1 MAHGYSTESNVST
14 TPRCKQLDDQMPL
27 TKFEY
32 DELYWVWRDLAQV
45 LERELLNARADLITH
60 KQLQEGRDGLG

>member
-1 MAHGYSTESNVST
+1 MAYGHSTEITVSA

-27 TKFEY
+27 IQFEY
-32 DELYWVWRDLAQV
+32 DELYWVWRDLAQK
-45 LERELLNARADLITH
+45 LERELLNAKSDIATI